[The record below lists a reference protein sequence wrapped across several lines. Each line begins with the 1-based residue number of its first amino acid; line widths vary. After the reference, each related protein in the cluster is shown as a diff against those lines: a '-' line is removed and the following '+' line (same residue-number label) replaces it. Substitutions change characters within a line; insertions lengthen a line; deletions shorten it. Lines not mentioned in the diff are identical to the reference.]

1 MNSHSATSALLS
13 RFKELRKSAGI
24 SESDLEKILILGP
37 GWVSKIET
45 GEVIPRLNTLLA
57 LLNSVGADLPAL
69 IREIDISRDTEI
81 DRQIASKDRDDGLL
95 IRFPYGK
102 FDAEYLLHGATQNQ
116 FSHILKRLRN
126 GLAKLAITGEV
137 EAVKAEAVARAFL
150 EATKLWPHVNPTDIW
165 WFIISRAYCDP
176 LNHPAEFTRLDLGQS
191 WKRTSGW
198 ALEIILVQHYS
209 RYLRKNG
216 VNLSIAKGERKVR
229 LVEQLKTNDRIE
241 ADKVDVLLTGKIK
254 GMERCFGVV
263 HVKASFAERRTDDVP
278 MSKSLIEVEYTSPL
292 WTMDCKSMPN
302 RRPYNK
308 GELGKNWSGESEQKD
323 NRSAKRKD
331 IEDDG
336 YFSACFS
343 YNQNTEPTPIVYQK
357 SKARIYICNFR
368 NPNDVFSRYVINEW
382 NEFKSKVE

>member
-1 MNSHSATSALLS
+1 MNSHSATSALLI

-24 SESDLEKILILGP
+24 SESELEKTLILGP
-37 GWVSKIET
+37 GWIRKIEA

-69 IREIDISRDTEI
+69 AREIDISHDTEI
-81 DRQIASKDRDDGLL
+81 DRKIASEDRDDGLL
-95 IRFPYGK
+95 VRFPYGK
-102 FDAEYLLHGATQNQ
+102 FDAEYLLPGATRSQ

-126 GLAKLAITGEV
+126 GLAKLAVIGEV

-150 EATKLWPHVNPTDIW
+150 EAARLWPDVNPSDIW
-165 WFIISRAYCDP
+165 WFVISRAYCDP
-176 LNHPAEFTRLDLGQS
+176 FNHPAEFARLDLGQS
-191 WKRTSGW
+191 WKRTGGW
-198 ALEIILVQHYS
+198 ALEMILVQHYS

-216 VNLSIAKGERKVR
+216 INLNIAKGERKTR
-229 LVEQLKTNDRIE
+229 LVKQLKTSDRIE

-263 HVKASFAERRTDDVP
+263 HVKASFAERRTDDIP
-278 MSKSLIEVEYTSPL
+278 MSKSLIEAGYTSPL
-292 WTMDCKSMPN
+292 WTMDCKSMPD

-308 GELGKNWSGESEQKD
+308 GELGKSWSGENEQKD
-323 NRSAKRKD
+323 DRNAKRKD

-343 YNQNTEPTPIVYQK
+343 YNQNTEPTPTGYRT
-357 SKARIYICNFR
+357 SKARIHTCNFR
-368 NPNDVFSRYVINEW
+368 NSNDHFSKYVINKW

>member
-1 MNSHSATSALLS
+1 MNSHSATSALLG

-24 SESDLEKILILGP
+24 SESELEKKLILGP
-37 GWVSKIET
+37 GWISKIET

-69 IREIDISRDTEI
+69 TREIDISHDTEI
-81 DRQIASKDRDDGLL
+81 DRQIASEDGDEGLL

-102 FDAEYLLHGATQNQ
+102 FDAEYSLPGATQNQ
-116 FSHILKRLRN
+116 FFQILQRLRN
-126 GLAKLAITGEV
+126 GLARLANIGEV

-150 EATKLWPHVNPTDIW
+150 EAVKLWPDANPSDIW

-176 LNHPAEFTRLDLGQS
+176 YNHPAEFARLDLGQS
-191 WKRTSGW
+191 WKRTGGW
-198 ALEIILVQHYS
+198 ALEMILVWYYS

-216 VNLSIAKGERKVR
+216 INLDIVKGERKIR
-229 LVEQLKTNDRIE
+229 LVRQLKTGDRIE

-254 GMERCFGVV
+254 GVERCFGVV

-278 MSKSLIEVEYTSPL
+278 MSKSLIEAGYTSPL
-292 WTMDCKSMPN
+292 WTMDCKSMPA

-308 GELGKNWSGESEQKD
+308 GELGKNWSGDHKQKD
-323 NRSAKRKD
+323 DRNAKRKD

-343 YNQNTEPTPIVYQK
+343 YNRNTEPTPTEYQK
-357 SKARIYICNFR
+357 SKARIHICNFC
-368 NPNDVFSRYVINEW
+368 NPNDYFSKYVINKW
-382 NEFKSKVE
+382 NEFKLEVE

>member
-81 DRQIASKDRDDGLL
+81 DRQIASEDRDDGLL

-150 EATKLWPHVNPTDIW
+150 EATKLWPHVNPSDIW

-176 LNHPAEFTRLDLGQS
+176 LNHPAEFARLDLGQS

-216 VNLSIAKGERKVR
+216 VNISIAKGERKVR
-229 LVEQLKTNDRIE
+229 FVEQLKTNDRIE

-278 MSKSLIEVEYTSPL
+278 MSKSLIEAEYTSPL

-308 GELGKNWSGESEQKD
+308 GELGKTGQVGVNRKIIEAQNGRTSRMMVISLHVFPIIKIQSQHQLYTRNRKQESI
-323 NRSAKRKD
+323 SAISEIQMMFFQD
-331 IEDDG
+331 M
-336 YFSACFS
+336 
-343 YNQNTEPTPIVYQK
+343 
-357 SKARIYICNFR
+357 
-368 NPNDVFSRYVINEW
+368 
-382 NEFKSKVE
+382 